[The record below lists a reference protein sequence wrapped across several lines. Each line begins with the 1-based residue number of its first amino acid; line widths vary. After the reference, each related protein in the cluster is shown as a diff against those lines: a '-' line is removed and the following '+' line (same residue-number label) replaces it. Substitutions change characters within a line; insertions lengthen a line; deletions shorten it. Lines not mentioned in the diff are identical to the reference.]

1 MDRKSRGTLKRG
13 TKEARVPQPPQ
24 ERASGTAVPIHSR
37 GSNLH
42 TVLFRKAAVGPE
54 PGKEAVLQV
63 DDRFSHLLISGE
75 GVVVIDR
82 DFQVFLLRQV
92 AAQFI
97 HSRGEKSTY
106 RMITYSLLCGSRNQD
121 SNEELPSGGDVWG
134 GQLVWVGRSDN
145 SRH

>member
-13 TKEARVPQPPQ
+13 TKGARVPQPPQ
-24 ERASGTAVPIHSR
+24 ESASGTAVHLHSW

-42 TVLFRKAAVGPE
+42 TVLLRKAAVRPE

-75 GVVVIDR
+75 GVVIIDR

-97 HSRGEKSTY
+97 HSRKKKKPH
-106 RMITYSLLCGSRNQD
+106 I
-121 SNEELPSGGDVWG
+121 
-134 GQLVWVGRSDN
+134 
-145 SRH
+145 

>member
-1 MDRKSRGTLKRG
+1 M
-13 TKEARVPQPPQ
+13 
-24 ERASGTAVPIHSR
+24 
-37 GSNLH
+37 
-42 TVLFRKAAVGPE
+42 GPE

-121 SNEELPSGGDVWG
+121 SNEELLSGGDVWG